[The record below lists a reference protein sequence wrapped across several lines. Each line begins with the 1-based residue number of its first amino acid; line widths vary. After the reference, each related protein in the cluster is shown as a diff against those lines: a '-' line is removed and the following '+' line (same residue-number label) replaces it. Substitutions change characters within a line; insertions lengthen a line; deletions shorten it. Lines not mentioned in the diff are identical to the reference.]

1 MFSRWRPSPTPT
13 EKRCPTSSQHEE
25 SRPSPQTGWQA
36 STKYRRVVGPAW
48 RRCRRYSIAN
58 RVVPPMGHT
67 SSWEMEDHIL
77 HFFSCHS
84 PGVVNRRPVGP
95 GRRTGKLKGL
105 RSEGVRTP
113 SSSNRR
119 GYREVLISEDLELLP
134 HQRVQFLPVLVE
146 VIQDPR
152 DRRLHLLER
161 LVPARQRLLAQELPQ
176 PFDQV
181 EVGRVGRE
189 EHQAEFQVAL
199 QPVPD
204 ERLLVVGG
212 VVQVEDELFGLGMSR
227 SQQAQQVDELLAID
241 AASGQ
246 AQVEVLVVVGAVGPE
261 DVQPLAPVADTD
273 VEALPDQQPARVE
286 QPQPPDGMAGIDEIP
301 PGGRT
306 RLAAMPP
313 ILADERLL
321 LLPVGLPEEAAD
333 LVVTG
338 PDATQQRLDP
348 ALGVADLE
356 RLLDPGGDLADVVEA
371 SGLDFGLEA
380 LDLGA
385 TELPGVARVV
395 ERGEPIEPWGAVGAD
410 PLADLTRSDP
420 EGLGDPLLRHPVV
433 EPEQGVEAGDDPA
446 VRALLPAF
454 LDLGTGSGV
463 KGEGRTQDP
472 AIRKHRNRAAVGD
485 ALRIDGL

>member
-1 MFSRWRPSPTPT
+1 MNSNCFRSGRWSLLCPQVIASRTCSLRL
-13 EKRCPTSSQHEE
+13 SS
-25 SRPSPQTGWQA
+25 WVA
-36 STKYRRVVGPAW
+36 SG
-48 RRCRRYSIAN
+48 YSIVN

-77 HFFSCHS
+77 HLFSCHS

-113 SSSNRR
+113 SSSTRR
-119 GYREVLISEDLELLP
+119 GDREVLISEDLERLP

-152 DRRLHLLER
+152 DRRLHPLER
-161 LVPARQRLLAQELPQ
+161 RVPARQRLLAQELPQ

-189 EHQAEFQVAL
+189 EHQAEFRVAL

-204 ERLLVVGG
+204 ERLLGVGG

-227 SQQAQQVDELLAID
+227 TQQAQQVDEWLAMD
-241 AASGQ
+241 AASGP

-273 VEALPDQQPARVE
+273 VEALPDQQPARGE
-286 QPQPPDGMAGIDEIP
+286 QPQSPDGMAGIDEIP

-321 LLPVGLPEEAAD
+321 LHPFGLPEEAAD

-338 PDATQQRLDP
+338 PDATQQRLEP

-371 SGLDFGLEA
+371 SGLDCGLEA

-385 TELPGVARVV
+385 TELTGVALVV
-395 ERGEPIEPWGAVGAD
+395 ERGEPIEPLGAVGAD

-420 EGLGDPLLRHPVV
+420 EELGDPLLSHPVV
-433 EPEQGVEAGDDPA
+433 EPEQGAEAGEAPS
-446 VRALLPAF
+446 VRDLLPAF
-454 LDLGTGSGV
+454 LDLGSGTGV
-463 KGEGRTQDP
+463 QGEGRTHDP
-472 AIRKHRNRAAVGD
+472 AIRKHRNRDAVGD
-485 ALRIDGL
+485 SLRIYGL